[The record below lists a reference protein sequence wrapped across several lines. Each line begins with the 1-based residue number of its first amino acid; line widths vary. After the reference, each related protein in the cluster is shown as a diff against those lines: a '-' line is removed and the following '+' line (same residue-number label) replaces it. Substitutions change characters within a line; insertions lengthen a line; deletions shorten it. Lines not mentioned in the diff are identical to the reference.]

1 MITESAADKQLF
13 SWPRQMKIESQNT
26 SHVKCLILEKEFA
39 AKMHFIFAQSDG
51 KFQETCNG
59 SRLKVIHS
67 HVTLVMALTCFKL
80 FACVLLHFNLLYNKY
95 LILLFLNSNCL
106 STLSMHDDHF
116 QFSLSLLFSLLFVFV
131 LSILYLSSITLFFFL
146 LFFLT
151 NSFLFC

>member
-13 SWPRQMKIESQNT
+13 SWPRQMKIESQST

-39 AKMHFIFAQSDG
+39 AQMHFIFAQSDG

-95 LILLFLNSNCL
+95 LILLFLNSNCF

-116 QFSLSLLFSLLFVFV
+116 QFSLSLSYF
-131 LSILYLSSITLFFFL
+131 LYYLY
-146 LFFLT
+146 
-151 NSFLFC
+151 SF